1 MITLEKFFEA
11 LNQVEARGR
20 KRNVPAGD
28 GGTRIGPLQIAEIY
42 WNDADEWLC
51 KNEISLT
58 PLDNSFSDYTACVL
72 WEYAKIIA
80 HAYFRRWAP
89 KALREGNWEV
99 LARIHNGG
107 PNGHKK
113 KATLEYWEKVKE
125 ALEEIE
131 RRKP

>member
-28 GGTRIGPLQIAEIY
+28 GGTRIGPLQISEIY
-42 WNDADEWLC
+42 WKDAREWMNKQNTHFIPDIYWSWTYC
-51 KNEISLT
+51 E
-58 PLDNSFSDYTACVL
+58 DWEFSKT
-72 WEYAKIIA
+72 IA
-80 HAYFRRWAP
+80 FIYFRRWAP